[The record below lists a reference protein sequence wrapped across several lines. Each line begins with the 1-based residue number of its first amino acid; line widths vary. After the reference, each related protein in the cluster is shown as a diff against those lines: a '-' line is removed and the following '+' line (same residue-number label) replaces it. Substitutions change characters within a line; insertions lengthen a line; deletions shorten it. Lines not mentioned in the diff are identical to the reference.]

1 MAKNIHTDII
11 MNKNKDWVSAV
22 IIDDDDSET
31 ELLETELLETELLDT
46 ELLDTELLEK
56 EEKEEKEITGVKEKS
71 VIKKRNVQ
79 QPLKWF
85 FKEDPNVIEFGIDE
99 AGRGPMF
106 GRVYAGVVILPKDD
120 SFDHSLMKDSKKFTS
135 KNNKKIQE
143 VAEYIK
149 ANAIAWAVEYEDES
163 KIDEVNILQATQM
176 AMHKGIKTILKAKAE
191 ANTENTLLLV
201 DGNYFKPYM
210 TLNKTKTKLEKLKYE
225 MIKGG
230 DNKYTS
236 IAAASILAK
245 VERDKYIEELCIQN
259 PELAERYA
267 IDSNKGYGS
276 KKHMDGIKQYG
287 ITKWH
292 RRTFGICK
300 EY

>member
-1 MAKNIHTDII
+1 MAKNTHTDII

-22 IIDDDDSET
+22 IIDDDDSEK
-31 ELLETELLETELLDT
+31 ELDDELLDHVK
-46 ELLDTELLEK
+46 EVK
-56 EEKEEKEITGVKEKS
+56 EETVLKEVKVLKEKR
-71 VIKKRNVQ
+71 KRNVQ

-85 FKEDPNVIEFGIDE
+85 YNEDPNVIEMGIDE

-106 GRVYAGVVILPKDD
+106 GRVYAGVVILPKDS
-120 SFDHSLMKDSKKFTS
+120 SFNHSLMKDSKKFTS

-149 ANAIAWAVEYEDES
+149 EHAIAWAVEYEDEN
-163 KIDEVNILQATQM
+163 KIDEVNILQATQL

-191 ANTENTLLLV
+191 ANTDNTLLLV

-210 TLNKTKTKLEKLKYE
+210 TLNKSKTKLEKLKYE
-225 MIKGG
+225 MIEGG
-230 DNKYTS
+230 DNKYTA

-259 PELAERYA
+259 PELVERYA

>member
-1 MAKNIHTDII
+1 MTKNTSII

-22 IIDDDDSET
+22 IIEDDDSDK
-31 ELLETELLETELLDT
+31 ELLEEEMEIVVKVKK
-46 ELLDTELLEK
+46 EKKVKEVK
-56 EEKEEKEITGVKEKS
+56 EEVVKEKR
-71 VIKKRNVQ
+71 KRNVQ

-85 FKEDPNVIEFGIDE
+85 FNEDPNVIEMGIDE

-149 ANAIAWAVEYEDES
+149 ANAIAWAVEYEDEA
-163 KIDEVNILQATQM
+163 KIDEVNILQATQS
-176 AMHKGIKTILKAKAE
+176 AMHKGIKTILKAKSE

-210 TLNKTKTKLEKLKYE
+210 TLNKNKTKLEKLKYE
-225 MIKGG
+225 MIEGG
-230 DNKYTS
+230 DNKYTA

-259 PELAERYA
+259 PELVERYA